1 MDCPNCGVYNPE
13 ERTVCWRCDQ
23 ELPKP
28 KAPKKKA
35 DPALAQRR
43 MWLIIGIVLVLW
55 LLLTWLLPMLLG
67 GGGAPAPK
75 LCRFPFLPWWS
86 GICAGHTLRLLLVPA
101 FEALCPKSVRI
112 QGCRVSVDDPLR

>member
-1 MDCPNCGVYNPE
+1 VYNPE

-67 GGGAPAPK
+67 GGGAPAP
-75 LCRFPFLPWWS
+75 
-86 GICAGHTLRLLLVPA
+86 
-101 FEALCPKSVRI
+101 
-112 QGCRVSVDDPLR
+112 